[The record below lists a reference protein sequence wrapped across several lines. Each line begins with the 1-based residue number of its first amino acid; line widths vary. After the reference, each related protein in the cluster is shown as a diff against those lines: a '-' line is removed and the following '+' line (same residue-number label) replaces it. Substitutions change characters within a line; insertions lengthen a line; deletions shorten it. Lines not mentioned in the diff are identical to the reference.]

1 LAAVGH
7 RVACLVIDPTPREVD
22 EAAAADVRLIGC
34 PSDPVISGSSRLLL
48 FHRALLP
55 DFVPEII
62 IGHDHI
68 TGSSANHVAHRIY
81 TESAYVHFIHTLPE
95 EIEVYK
101 SRGGNSVLRSAEKAE
116 VQYQQCRNAQLVV
129 GVGPRIHREMSTRIA
144 PNSNVPVVC
153 LRPGLN
159 RNLLSNKVDL
169 SKPRTPYC
177 LFMGRLEDGDLKG
190 AGLACRM
197 IRMLNLDWPWQAAT
211 RPRLILRGFD
221 PANLDSEIAGIG
233 GIEDAKQYLVPRPYA
248 PDSETIANDIRSSCV
263 IIMPSKREGFGLVAL
278 EGIAAGIPVLVTAES
293 GMGEMLLQND
303 VATAIGQSVAEGCVA
318 DVDGDIEKIGKEWAT
333 RAQKI
338 F

>member
-1 LAAVGH
+1 
-7 RVACLVIDPTPREVD
+7 
-22 EAAAADVRLIGC
+22 
-34 PSDPVISGSSRLLL
+34 
-48 FHRALLP
+48 
-55 DFVPEII
+55 
-62 IGHDHI
+62 
-68 TGSSANHVAHRIY
+68 
-81 TESAYVHFIHTLPE
+81 
-95 EIEVYK
+95 
-101 SRGGNSVLRSAEKAE
+101 
-116 VQYQQCRNAQLVV
+116 
-129 GVGPRIHREMSTRIA
+129 MSTRIA

-190 AGLACRM
+190 AGLACQM
-197 IRMLNLDWPWQAAT
+197 IRTLNLDWPWQAAT

-221 PANLDSEIAGIG
+221 PANLDSEIAAIG
-233 GIEDAKQYLVPRPYA
+233 GIEDAKPYLVPRPYT

-303 VATAIGQSVAEGCVA
+303 IATAIGQSVAEGCVA
-318 DVDGDIEKIGKEWAT
+318 DVDGDIEKIRKDWAT

-338 F
+338 LSDPSKAFASAEQVRLALQPLLSWEKAAEQFSSDIESILT